1 MQEKYAKVAAK
12 LEGKADA
19 LLVSTL
25 DDIDW
30 LLNLRGN
37 DIAYNPVFI
46 SYLIFFPGQ
55 EASKHSCRLFIDSA
69 KVSDEAVQAHLREN
83 DVDVLPYDGIW
94 SHLGELAG

>member
-1 MQEKYAKVAAK
+1 V
-12 LEGKADA
+12 

-46 SYLIFFPGQ
+46 SYMLFHPDLSGSNAHK
-55 EASKHSCRLFIDSA
+55 ASLFID
-69 KVSDEAVQAHLREN
+69 
-83 DVDVLPYDGIW
+83 
-94 SHLGELAG
+94 